1 MLTYAGMAEENLKL
15 KALVDDFIRMS
26 SELEVLRSEETKR
39 YTSILVCLKAS

>member
-26 SELEVLRSEETKR
+26 SELEVLRSEETTR

>member
-39 YTSILVCLKAS
+39 YTRDID